1 MMGRMDEI
9 DLRIAEELMI
19 DAQIP
24 FRRIALKLGISPE
37 TVRKRY
43 ERMKR
48 EGQILLCSVSI
59 DFSKIGYEGIVFLMI
74 ESMERSETSASLKEM
89 RNVIS
94 VNRTIG
100 DFDIL
105 VVAVV
110 QDIADLLKLV
120 NEVRQLPKV
129 NRVELFL
136 GTLNVPFPG
145 GFVVQG
151 MKHIL
156 SKEQRRHATQEDI
169 ESS

>member
-1 MMGRMDEI
+1 MDEI

-120 NEVRQLPKV
+120 NEVKQLPKV

-136 GTLNVPFPG
+136 GTLNAPFPG
-145 GFVVQG
+145 GFVIQG
-151 MKHIL
+151 MKHII
-156 SKEQRRHATQEDI
+156 SKEQHRRATQEDI

>member
-1 MMGRMDEI
+1 MDEI

-48 EGQILLCSVSI
+48 DGQILLCSVSI

-94 VNRTIG
+94 VNRAIG

-145 GFVVQG
+145 GVVVQG
-151 MKHIL
+151 MKHII

>member
-1 MMGRMDEI
+1 MDEI
-9 DLRIAEELMI
+9 DLRIVEELMI

-59 DFSKIGYEGIVFLMI
+59 DFSKIGYDGLIILMI
-74 ESMERSETSASLKEM
+74 ESIERSETLSSLKKM

-100 DFDIL
+100 DFDIMA
-105 VVAVV
+105 VAMV
-110 QDIADLLKLV
+110 QGIADLSKLV

-129 NRVELFL
+129 NRVELFI

-145 GFVVQG
+145 GFKVQG
-151 MKHIL
+151 MKHIT
-156 SKEQRRHATQEDI
+156 SKEQRRYTA
-169 ESS
+169 

>member
-1 MMGRMDEI
+1 MDEI

-48 EGQILLCSVSI
+48 DGQILLCSVSI

-105 VVAVV
+105 VVAMV

-145 GFVVQG
+145 GVVVQG
-151 MKHIL
+151 MKHII
-156 SKEQRRHATQEDI
+156 SKEQRSRRATQENI

>member
-1 MMGRMDEI
+1 MDEI

-48 EGQILLCSVSI
+48 EGQILLCSISI

-151 MKHIL
+151 MKHII
-156 SKEQRRHATQEDI
+156 SKEQRRRATQEDI

>member
-1 MMGRMDEI
+1 MDEI

-24 FRRIALKLGISPE
+24 FRRIAFKLGISPE

-43 ERMKR
+43 DRMKR

-74 ESMERSETSASLKEM
+74 ESIERSETSSSLKEM

-100 DFDIL
+100 DFDIM

-110 QDIADLLKLV
+110 KGIADLLMLV

-129 NRVELFL
+129 KRVDLFL
-136 GTLNVPFPG
+136 GALNVPLPG
-145 GFVVQG
+145 GVVVQG
-151 MKHIL
+151 MKHIA
-156 SKEQRRHATQEDI
+156 SKEQHLRATQVDI

>member
-1 MMGRMDEI
+1 MDEI

-43 ERMKR
+43 ERMKK

-151 MKHIL
+151 MKHII
-156 SKEQRRHATQEDI
+156 SKEQRRRATQEDI

>member
-1 MMGRMDEI
+1 MDEI

-48 EGQILLCSVSI
+48 DGQILLCSVSI

-74 ESMERSETSASLKEM
+74 GSMERSETSASLKEM

-105 VVAVV
+105 VIAVI
-110 QDIADLLKLV
+110 QGIADLLKLV
-120 NEVRQLPKV
+120 NEVMQLPKV

-136 GTLNVPFPG
+136 GTLDVPFPG

-151 MKHIL
+151 MKHII
-156 SKEQRRHATQEDI
+156 SKEQRRHATQEDV

>member
-1 MMGRMDEI
+1 MDGI

-48 EGQILLCSVSI
+48 DDQILLCSVSI

-74 ESMERSETSASLKEM
+74 ESMERLETSASLKEM

-94 VNRTIG
+94 VNRAIG

-151 MKHIL
+151 MKHII
-156 SKEQRRHATQEDI
+156 SKEQRRRATQEDI